1 VRELNSS
8 GSPQLA
14 DVARRAQV
22 SVSTASKALN
32 AKPDVNESTRVR
44 VESAARELGYVPN
57 ALARG
62 LVGGPT
68 GTVGVLTSDLE
79 GRFALPILMGVEDS
93 LGIDRVLTVLCD
105 ARSDAARERRLV
117 EELVARR
124 VDGIVVVGDQTDLRP
139 SIGRT
144 LPMPVVYAY
153 GMSDHPDDLSISVDN
168 IRAGYLAAQHLVDS
182 GRTRIIHISGEA
194 PHSAARD
201 RNRGALDLLRERD
214 LQLVGRPLFGD
225 WSEGWGRAAV
235 TQLLRDGEQ
244 FDAVLCGSDQ
254 IARGVLDALLQHN
267 IEVPSRVSV
276 MGVDNWT
283 VFAENSRPAL
293 TTVDLQ
299 LQRLGRVA
307 ADRLRDATSG
317 ILSSGIEYLPPT
329 VVIRDSTI
337 LRG

>member
-1 VRELNSS
+1 VRILKSS
-8 GSPQLA
+8 GAPQLA
-14 DVARRAQV
+14 DVARRAEV

-32 AKPDVNESTRVR
+32 AKPDVNESTRLR

-62 LVGGPT
+62 LVGGRT

-105 ARSDAARERRLV
+105 ARGDAARERRLV

-139 SIGRT
+139 SIGRS

-153 GMSDHPDDLSISVDN
+153 GMSDDPADLSISVDN
-168 IRAGYLAAQHLVDS
+168 VRAGYLAAQHLVDS
-182 GRTRIIHISGEA
+182 GRTRIVHISGEA
-194 PHSAARD
+194 PHAAARD
-201 RNRGALDLLRERD
+201 RSRGALELLQERD
-214 LQLVGRPLFGD
+214 LRLVGRPLFGN

-235 TQLLRDGEQ
+235 TQLVRDGER

-254 IARGVLDALLQHN
+254 IARGVLDALLQQGV
-267 IEVPSRVSV
+267 EVPSRVSV

-283 VFAENSRPAL
+283 VLAENSRPAL
-293 TTVDLQ
+293 STVDLQ

-307 ADRLRDATSG
+307 ADHLRDATSG
-317 ILSSGIEYLPPT
+317 IISSGIEYLPPT

-337 LRG
+337 LRA